1 VRRAGF
7 ERRLRNALRAARAP
21 RAADAERRAW
31 HVVRA
36 AHAARVPA
44 RGAHRAR
51 RLGLAAAAAAVALG
65 ALVLTPAG
73 AKMGD
78 WIGEMVDPPD
88 ATSVSLGPLPAK
100 GRMLVVA
107 DSGAWIV
114 QDDGARRRL
123 GSFRDATWS
132 PGGLFVAAARG
143 HELVALEPDGD
154 ERWAR
159 PAPGRVSVPRWS
171 PDGYRIAYRS
181 GRDLWIV
188 TGDNDSRWRLARG
201 VRSTPPAWKPVPEPL
216 PQVVAFAAGGRVR
229 IVEADAPGRTLGAT
243 PPGPPPR
250 EIWWADAGRR
260 LVTVASRGVRVHDS
274 RGRLL
279 RTIALPRGR
288 VSAGSAIAPDGRR
301 LAIIARR
308 PADRSSELLL
318 MRLDR
323 RARPRDL
330 LSALGSFEGLTWS
343 IDGRLLVL
351 GLPDSGQ
358 WYFVRPRRS
367 GGLESVAGVRRRF
380 TGGVEPRTGAF
391 PRPAG
396 WCYAEPASRRASG
409 QPPCSSGSA
418 P

>member
-1 VRRAGF
+1 
-7 ERRLRNALRAARAP
+7 
-21 RAADAERRAW
+21 
-31 HVVRA
+31 
-36 AHAARVPA
+36 
-44 RGAHRAR
+44 
-51 RLGLAAAAAAVALG
+51 
-65 ALVLTPAG
+65 
-73 AKMGD
+73 
-78 WIGEMVDPPD
+78 
-88 ATSVSLGPLPAK
+88 
-100 GRMLVVA
+100 
-107 DSGAWIV
+107 
-114 QDDGARRRL
+114 
-123 GSFRDATWS
+123 
-132 PGGLFVAAARG
+132 
-143 HELVALEPDGD
+143 
-154 ERWAR
+154 
-159 PAPGRVSVPRWS
+159 
-171 PDGYRIAYRS
+171 
-181 GRDLWIV
+181 
-188 TGDNDSRWRLARG
+188 
-201 VRSTPPAWKPVPEPL
+201 
-216 PQVVAFAAGGRVR
+216 
-229 IVEADAPGRTLGAT
+229 
-243 PPGPPPR
+243 
-250 EIWWADAGRR
+250 
-260 LVTVASRGVRVHDS
+260 VTVASRGVRVHDS

>member
-1 VRRAGF
+1 
-7 ERRLRNALRAARAP
+7 
-21 RAADAERRAW
+21 
-31 HVVRA
+31 VVRA

-44 RGAHRAR
+44 REAHRAR
-51 RLGLAAAAAAVALG
+51 RFALAAAAAALALG

-73 AKMGD
+73 AKVGD
-78 WIGEMVDPPD
+78 WIGDVVDPPD
-88 ATSVSLGPLPAK
+88 TTSVSLGPLPAK
-100 GRMLVVA
+100 GRLLVVA
-107 DSGAWIV
+107 DSGLWIV

-123 GSFRDATWS
+123 GRFRDATWS

-143 HELVALEPDGD
+143 RELVALEPDGD

-181 GRDLWIV
+181 GHDLWIV
-188 TGDNDSRWRLARG
+188 TGDNDARWRLARG
-201 VRSTPPAWKPVPEPL
+201 VRATPPAWKPVPEPER
-216 PQVVAFAAGGRVR
+216 QVVAFAAGDRVR
-229 IVEADAPGRTLGAT
+229 IVEADAPGRPLGVT

-250 EIWWADAGRR
+250 EIWWTEGGRR

-288 VSAGSAIAPDGRR
+288 VAKGSAMAPGGRR

-308 PADRSSELLL
+308 PAGRSSELLVI
-318 MRLDR
+318 RLDR
-323 RARPRDL
+323 RASPRDL
-330 LSALGSFEGLTWS
+330 LSMPGSFEGLTWS

-358 WYFVRPRRS
+358 WLFVRPRRS
-367 GGLESVAGVRRRF
+367 GGLESVERVRRRF
-380 TGGVEPRTGAF
+380 AGGVEPRTGAF

-396 WCYAEPASRRASG
+396 WCYAQPANRTASG